1 MKKRLAILLAAAMMV
16 TSMPFYAFAADEETA
31 AEPVQEAVVLEDS
44 TEAEGEAAAEPLA
57 SEEETAGE
65 PAESTDAG
73 EVSTG
78 AEEPAADEE
87 QGGEEPA
94 AVVYP
99 GWNEDHTMYYDENG
113 EPLKGVVKTIDGILC
128 YFNADGLLDMTNG
141 WKTAADGKYYVRNGV
156 IVKAPTKVTGTATVK
171 KKVKYYYNK
180 KKKKWQTKKI
190 KGAKT
195 KKKKKTVTV
204 KTNYLYMFGTDG
216 RLITTKGIFTYNGN
230 EYDGLGGGVL
240 KTGWAAVGNKAMYFD
255 KSTGIMAKNK
265 KIGYLKIPKD
275 GRLGKAYAL
284 GVKQLDKMG
293 WSLKKAYRFSYKIK
307 YQGRSYRAKS
317 SEKYA
322 IKGFT
327 KKKGNCYVMAATFY
341 IMAKLLGY
349 DVHQVEGRVDL
360 PHSWTVIIQNGKEW
374 VYDPNFKNETGRNGW
389 KIYYG
394 KKGTWKY
401 NHYHKMN

>member
-1 MKKRLAILLAAAMMV
+1 MKKRLVILLAAAMLV
-16 TSMPFYAFAADEETA
+16 TSMPFCAFADGG
-31 AEPVQEAVVLEDS
+31 D
-44 TEAEGEAAAEPLA
+44 
-57 SEEETAGE
+57 
-65 PAESTDAG
+65 
-73 EVSTG
+73 VSTG
-78 AEEPAADEE
+78 
-87 QGGEEPA
+87 
-94 AVVYP
+94 
-99 GWNEDHTMYYDENG
+99 WNADHTVYYDKNG
-113 EPLKGVVKTIDGILC
+113 DPLKSTVVSIGGVLC
-128 YFNADGLLDMTNG
+128 HFNSAGKYDMSTG
-141 WKTAADGKYYVRNGV
+141 WKTTSEGKYYIKDGK
-156 IVKAPTKVTGTATVK
+156 IVTGPTIIAGTKVVTK
-171 KKVKYYYNK
+171 KTRYYYNK

-190 KGAKT
+190 KGARTKI
-195 KKKKKTVTV
+195 KKKKVTV
-204 KTNYLYMFGTDG
+204 ATDPLYMFGADG
-216 RLITTKGIFTYNGN
+216 KLNTTEGIYTLNGK
-230 EYDGLGGGVL
+230 EYYGLGGGLL

-255 KSTGIMAKNK
+255 KTNGAMAKNT
-265 KIGYLKIPKD
+265 KIGYLKIPKS

-293 WSLKKAYRFSYKIK
+293 WSLKKAYKFSYKLK
-307 YQGRSYRAKS
+307 YQGRSYRAKD
-317 SEKYA
+317 SETYA

-360 PHSWTVIIQNGKEW
+360 PHSWTVIKQNGKEW